1 MHDPV
6 ESRVDLW
13 LESLKQSKIFNVT
26 DIFKSR
32 TKPYNNVAVAIKTN
46 SKITK
51 EISSLSATEK
61 EQAKQYLFA
70 KQNEI
75 DANILS
81 KLGNL
86 TSNNEIPSFVYFV
99 LGSAIGYLLL
109 EVLDLPLLIIFPFLL
124 MVICPVFLLYLSNN
138 MNCHYHQYLAK
149 LIESES

>member
-6 ESRVDLW
+6 ESQVDLW

-26 DIFKSR
+26 DIFKNR
-32 TKPYNNVAVAIKTN
+32 TKPYSNVAVAIKTN
-46 SKITK
+46 SKINQ

-61 EQAKQYLFA
+61 AKAKQYLFA

-81 KLGNL
+81 KLSNF

-99 LGSAIGYLLL
+99 LGSVIGYFLL
-109 EVLDLPLLIIFPFLL
+109 EVLDIPLLVIFPLVL
-124 MVICPVFLLYLSNN
+124 VVICPVFLLHLSNN
-138 MNCHYHQYLAK
+138 MNCYYHKYLAK

>member
-1 MHDPV
+1 MHYPV
-6 ESRVDLW
+6 ESQVDLW
-13 LESLKQSKIFNVT
+13 LESLKQSKIFNVA

-32 TKPYNNVAVAIKTN
+32 TKPHNNMSVAIKTN

-61 EQAKQYLFA
+61 EQAQQYLFA

-81 KLGNL
+81 KLSNF
-86 TSNNEIPSFVYFV
+86 TSNNETPSFVYFI
-99 LGSAIGYLLL
+99 LGSVIGYFLL
-109 EVLDLPLLIIFPFLL
+109 EVLNIPLLVIFPLVL
-124 MVICPVFLLYLSNN
+124 VVICPVFLLHLSNN
-138 MNCHYHQYLAK
+138 INCYYHKYLAK